1 LRDFAPGADEEFDS
15 YGGDGKEVR
24 VEEMKGLA
32 LDLGTSGFRA
42 QAIDAEGRVIATA
55 ISTRHPLPGA
65 NVMDH
70 LHFCL
75 EMGHEITHK
84 LILNA
89 VHKVIRALPIDLREV
104 GRVAICGNPI
114 QLSLFQNME
123 IRDLA
128 FAGKRKLKKLGITEP
143 IQRPAR
149 VVRAA
154 EVGLELPE
162 QAQLFVPP
170 AVKHEIGADALAM
183 MYITGLLDRDELAMV
198 TDYGTNAEMA
208 IKVGGDILTGSAA
221 AGPAME
227 GQHVSSGMLAQPGA
241 IADVLVTGD
250 SWDIMVLG
258 PDLTIGPGVSVRPA
272 DGTVVREASA
282 DHEARGITGTGVIA
296 AISTGIAAGLVG
308 PPAIKTPDQR
318 LHLGQGIHLTEKDVT
333 EAGKAIGAMRAGH
346 LTLAEECGVKLKDL
360 EAMYMTGASGYYV
373 DPLKARSV
381 GLFPNSAAKVVQ
393 AGNTSLRLAT
403 EIIRNPHLLDLL
415 QKVADNI
422 TAKHIMF
429 ANSDVFKNS
438 YVCELAYWQEGMP
451 AEQMNSMLTMY
462 GLQGYPPP
470 HPSPELIRI
479 STRDIIEIGPLGL
492 TVVDQV
498 GTTLFLDLGEEC
510 LGEDCRKCV
519 EECPEKAAWIGE
531 VDGKTRL
538 LFRSDLCDGTA
549 CRRCEAE
556 CPGGLRFERV
566 CCVGD

>member
-1 LRDFAPGADEEFDS
+1 
-15 YGGDGKEVR
+15 
-24 VEEMKGLA
+24 MKGIA

-42 QAIDAEGRVIATA
+42 QAIDEGGKVIATA

-75 EMGHEITHK
+75 ELGHEITHR
-84 LILNA
+84 LFLNA
-89 VHKVIRALPIDLREV
+89 VHKVIRALPIDLKEV

-128 FAGKRKLKKLGITEP
+128 FAGKRKLQKLGITEP

-149 VVRAA
+149 VIKAID
-154 EVGLELPE
+154 VGLELPDQTE
-162 QAQLFVPP
+162 LLVPP

-183 MYITGLLDRDELAMV
+183 MYITGLLERDELAMV

-227 GQHVSSGMLAQPGA
+227 GQHISYGMLAQPGA
-241 IADVLVTGD
+241 IADVSVNGD
-250 SWDIMVLG
+250 AWDIMVLG
-258 PDLTIGPGVSVRPA
+258 PDLTSGLGALVRPT
-272 DGTVVREASA
+272 DGKIIREATP
-282 DHEARGITGTGVIA
+282 DYEAKGITGTGVIA
-296 AISTGIAAGLVG
+296 AISTGIAMGLVG
-308 PPAIKTPDQR
+308 PPAIKTQDQR
-318 LHLGQGIHLTEKDVT
+318 LHQDKDIHLTEKDVI

-373 DPLKARSV
+373 DPLKARAV

-403 EIIRNPHLLDLL
+403 EIIRNPHLLESL

-429 ANSDVFKNS
+429 ANSSVFKNA

-451 AEQMNSMLTMY
+451 GKQMNGMLAMY
-462 GLQGYPPP
+462 GLQEFPPP
-470 HPSPELIRI
+470 HPAPELIRI
-479 STRDIIEIGPLGL
+479 STRDIVEIGPLGL

-498 GTTLFLDLGEEC
+498 GTVLFIDFGEEC
-510 LGEDCRKCV
+510 LGENCRECV
-519 EECPEKAAWIGE
+519 KECPEGAAWIGE
-531 VDGKTRL
+531 IEGKPSI

-556 CPGGLRFERV
+556 CPGGLRFERIRL
-566 CCVGD
+566 VGD

>member
-1 LRDFAPGADEEFDS
+1 
-15 YGGDGKEVR
+15 
-24 VEEMKGLA
+24 MKGIA

-42 QAIDAEGRVIATA
+42 QAIDDDGTVIATA

-75 EMGHEITHK
+75 ELGHEITHR

-89 VHKVIRALPIDLREV
+89 VHKVIGALPIDLREV

-128 FAGKRKLKKLGITEP
+128 FAGKRKLKKLGLAEP
-143 IQRPAR
+143 IKRPAR
-149 VVRAA
+149 AIKAV
-154 EVGLELPE
+154 EVGLALSDGAE
-162 QAQLFVPP
+162 LFVPP

-183 MYITGLLDRDELAMV
+183 MYITGLLDRQELAIV

-227 GQHVSSGMLAQPGA
+227 GQHVSFGMLAQPGA
-241 IADVLVTGD
+241 VSDVISSGD
-250 SWDIMVLG
+250 TWDTVVLG
-258 PDLTIGPGVSVRPA
+258 PDLLSGVGASISPT
-272 DGTVVREASA
+272 DGKVVREASPNHDA
-282 DHEARGITGTGVIA
+282 KGITGTGVIA
-296 AISTGIAAGLVG
+296 AISTGVAAHMVG
-308 PPAIKTPDQR
+308 PPEIKTSDKR
-318 LHLGQGIHLTEKDVT
+318 LYLAKGIYLTEKDVM

-346 LTLAEECGVKLKDL
+346 LTLAEESGVKLTDL

-373 DPLKARSV
+373 DPLKARYV

-403 EIIRNPHLLDLL
+403 EIIRNPHLLDSL
-415 QKVADNI
+415 QSVADNI

-429 ANSDVFKNS
+429 ANSSVFKNA

-451 AEQMNSMLTMY
+451 GDQMNGMLSMY
-462 GLQGYPPP
+462 GLQGLPSP

-479 STRDIIEIGPLGL
+479 STRDIIEIGRMGL
-492 TVVDQV
+492 TVVDEI
-498 GTTLFLDLGEEC
+498 GATLCLDFGDEC
-510 LGEDCRKCV
+510 LGESCRKCV
-519 EECPEKAAWIGE
+519 DECPEGAAWIGE
-531 VDGKTRL
+531 VNGKQRL

-556 CPGGLRFERV
+556 CPGGLRFEEV
-566 CCVGD
+566 SFAGD

>member
-1 LRDFAPGADEEFDS
+1 
-15 YGGDGKEVR
+15 
-24 VEEMKGLA
+24 MKGIA

-42 QAIDAEGRVIATA
+42 QAIDEDGKVIATA

-75 EMGHEITHK
+75 ELGHEITHR
-84 LILNA
+84 LFLNA
-89 VHKVIRALPIDLREV
+89 VHKVIRALPIDLKEV
-104 GRVAICGNPI
+104 GQVAICGNPI

-149 VVRAA
+149 VIKAID
-154 EVGLELPE
+154 VGLELPDQTE
-162 QAQLFVPP
+162 LLVPP

-183 MYITGLLDRDELAMV
+183 MYITGLLERDELALV

-227 GQHVSSGMLAQPGA
+227 GQHVSFGMLAQPGA
-241 IADVLVTGD
+241 IADVVVNGD
-250 SWDIMVLG
+250 AWHIVVLG
-258 PDLTIGPGVSVRPA
+258 PDLTSGLGALVRPT
-272 DGTVVREASA
+272 DGTVIREAPP
-282 DHEARGITGTGVIA
+282 DFEAKGITGTGVIA
-296 AISTGIAAGLVG
+296 AISMGIDAGLVG
-308 PPAIKTPDQR
+308 PPAIRTPDQR
-318 LHLGQGIHLTEKDVT
+318 LHQGKGIHLTEKDVT

-346 LTLAEECGVKLKDL
+346 LTLVEECGVKLKDL

-373 DPLKARSV
+373 DPLKARAV

-403 EIIRNPHLLDLL
+403 EIIRNPHLLDSL

-429 ANSDVFKNS
+429 ANSSVFKNA

-451 AEQMNSMLTMY
+451 GEQMNSMLAMY
-462 GLQGYPPP
+462 GLQEFPPP

-479 STRDIIEIGPLGL
+479 SNRDIIEIGPLGL

-498 GTTLFLDLGEEC
+498 GTTLFLDFGEEC

-519 EECPEKAAWIGE
+519 EECPERAAWIGE
-531 VDGKTRL
+531 LNGNVCL
-538 LFRSDLCDGTA
+538 MLRSDLCDGTA

-556 CPGGLRFERV
+556 CPGGLRFERIGL
-566 CCVGD
+566 VGG